1 MRKYKQIQCV
11 PWDTTDGKLR
21 GGIVTLTPEAGAY
34 LLTECNETN
43 RPMSL
48 KVLGKYSYDAL
59 QGKFELTPQPVL
71 LGDDGHILD
80 GQHRTAIPVV
90 SGVSVKV
97 LMFTNVPTIH
107 KDPMG
112 NEFKIQSLLDEGH
125 TKKVAEMLAERGIP
139 AARRVATAITGL
151 VAQLYTSYPMSL
163 AKALDI
169 IDIFPEQFDL
179 LAKWQ
184 LPDIC
189 DSSPVLAALVLEHR
203 AFPEETQRFVDALIN
218 SGAANNSSQALVSA
232 PQALIN
238 KLSAGNIRASGG
250 KRPAI
255 FKVTLKA
262 FDLFR
267 HGRALKTQDLRIPW
281 GQFPLGRSLLKR
293 LETEV
298 EALRSLFKPV
308 DLEAQLAALGKNE
321 MKTVRKEKTA
331 WDYEVRTITPE
342 FSARAIESI
351 GDVPV
356 TLRIKRYAAD
366 ILASRFALTF
376 EPIIVDADLHVFP
389 GAGVK
394 RLRACILS
402 RTPFPALLVM
412 ADELSPNFGAG
423 YRRTFKNQLGIE
435 KRSLQQAPAL
445 QAISRILLGP
455 DGHQGLSAT
464 SCAVLSEC
472 FGESINRMFDLAKEA
487 DATGPIRTG
496 GVMGSLAMV
505 HKAFPKKF
513 EKLAG
518 RLFSAE
524 ESQDGTPLC
533 KIWEQINTEGAFT
546 TIESQR
552 KLVRSLVEL
561 VLDETNIPVETAM
574 QRLRE
579 ANEDFGR
586 AEKVLNQRRE
596 AIAALDVL
604 LAKRAQAEEEPDEK

>member
-1 MRKYKQIQCV
+1 
-11 PWDTTDGKLR
+11 
-21 GGIVTLTPEAGAY
+21 
-34 LLTECNETN
+34 
-43 RPMSL
+43 
-48 KVLGKYSYDAL
+48 
-59 QGKFELTPQPVL
+59 
-71 LGDDGHILD
+71 
-80 GQHRTAIPVV
+80 
-90 SGVSVKV
+90 
-97 LMFTNVPTIH
+97 
-107 KDPMG
+107 
-112 NEFKIQSLLDEGH
+112 
-125 TKKVAEMLAERGIP
+125 
-139 AARRVATAITGL
+139 
-151 VAQLYTSYPMSL
+151 MSL

-267 HGRALKTQDLRIPW
+267 HGRALKTQVLRIPW

-394 RLRACILS
+394 RLRAY
-402 RTPFPALLVM
+402 PEQ
-412 ADELSPNFGAG
+412 D
-423 YRRTFKNQLGIE
+423 
-435 KRSLQQAPAL
+435 
-445 QAISRILLGP
+445 
-455 DGHQGLSAT
+455 
-464 SCAVLSEC
+464 
-472 FGESINRMFDLAKEA
+472 
-487 DATGPIRTG
+487 
-496 GVMGSLAMV
+496 
-505 HKAFPKKF
+505 AFPCP
-513 EKLAG
+513 AG
-518 RLFSAE
+518 H
-524 ESQDGTPLC
+524 
-533 KIWEQINTEGAFT
+533 
-546 TIESQR
+546 
-552 KLVRSLVEL
+552 
-561 VLDETNIPVETAM
+561 
-574 QRLRE
+574 
-579 ANEDFGR
+579 GR
-586 AEKVLNQRRE
+586 
-596 AIAALDVL
+596 
-604 LAKRAQAEEEPDEK
+604 